1 MNYGK
6 THIRLGIWL
15 ALLTLATGLG
25 ACKEDV
31 VIAPNPDGVLEF
43 EVCPKALATLPNRG
57 GYQGLDGWFYFNHDF
72 WKTYLNLQEADFFVE
87 MKRVLESQ
95 GIELVLVPLPGVGMS
110 NPEFLYRGD
119 PWQADFSPDRA
130 QADYRAFVEKVRAG
144 GVEVVDAL
152 AAMQAYSAAG
162 GYTFFKRDVHWNPDG
177 ANTVLKEV
185 AGAVKRVAPTLP
197 KRDLEL
203 SHVLPDEPYYGQHVN
218 TWLSDNCG
226 YRLPPEPLKHYV
238 VEPPS
243 TDDMGAEVIQSGS
256 SFSIPPYDVGFLSVW
271 LQSPVYNASIGG
283 GGLVFPLETYLRGD
297 VYTAHKPK
305 VIVWEFPISVTPIV
319 EPQKRRLIASVYG
332 LCRNDNVAFQKTYP
346 VQDKL
351 TISSDLPALASSE
364 QHYLSFTL
372 SDLKITDFNVS
383 FHYRGQEPD
392 AFSFHHPRPDA
403 SGNSGR
409 FFAML
414 KDTPSPLESLE
425 LELPDTARGE
435 VTVQLCQVPVGAVQ
449 P

>member
-1 MNYGK
+1 MLSVNKLVTRIGASVIVC
-6 THIRLGIWL
+6 TLLGL
-15 ALLTLATGLG
+15 S
-25 ACKEDV
+25 ACRQEP
-31 VIAPNPDGVLEF
+31 VIQPGSGSVLEF
-43 EVCPKALATLPNRG
+43 DICPKALATLPKRG
-57 GYQGLDGWFYFNHDF
+57 GYQGYKGWFYFNHDF
-72 WKTYLNLQEADFFVE
+72 WKTYPNLQEADFFVE
-87 MKRVLESQ
+87 MKEVLESQ
-95 GIELVLVPLPGVGMS
+95 GIKLVLVPLPGVGMS
-110 NPEFLYRGD
+110 NPEFLYKED
-119 PWQADFSPDRA
+119 PWQAAFSPENA
-130 QADYRAFVEKVRAG
+130 QADYRAFVEKVRSG

-152 AAMQAYSAAG
+152 AAMQAYSAEG
-162 GYTFFKRDVHWNPDG
+162 GYTFFKRDVHWSPDG
-177 ANTVLKEV
+177 ANAVLKVV
-185 AGAVKRVAPTLP
+185 ADAVKRVVPTLP
-197 KRDLEL
+197 EHDTKL
-203 SHVLPDEPYYGQHVN
+203 SRVLPDEPYYGQHVN
-218 TWLSDNCG
+218 SWLNDNCG
-226 YRLPPEPLKHYV
+226 YHLPPEPLKHYA
-238 VEPPS
+238 VEPSS
-243 TDDMGAEVIQSGS
+243 TDDANAEVIQSGS

-332 LCRNDNVAFQKTYP
+332 LCRDDNVDFQKTYP

-351 TISSDLPALASSE
+351 KISSDLPALASSE
-364 QHYLSFTL
+364 QRYLSFTL

-409 FFAML
+409 FFAVL

-425 LELPDTARGE
+425 LELPNTATGE
-435 VTVQLCQVPVGAVQ
+435 VTVQLCQVPS
-449 P
+449 